1 MGRTGKRRQGN
12 VGAHSLTLND
22 AAAPPHGGAIGID
35 IVEIKRLEKS
45 SRRWGKDFLNKVYT
59 KKELAYAMAKR
70 FPYQHL
76 AARFA
81 AKEAIFKALGEVE
94 TDFVGWK
101 NIEILNNAFG
111 KPIVHWHGQAEK
123 TRLKRGLE
131 GALVSLSH
139 TENYAVASA
148 MLVFKKS

>member
-1 MGRTGKRRQGN
+1 MKN
-12 VGAHSLTLND
+12 LELVPS
-22 AAAPPHGGAIGID
+22 AIGID
-35 IVEIKRLEKS
+35 IVEIKRLEKVS
-45 SRRWGKDFLNKVYT
+45 KKWGKPFLKKVYT
-59 KKELAYAMAKR
+59 AQELEYAFSKK

-101 NIEILNNAFG
+101 NIEIVNDAHG
-111 KPIVHWHGQAEK
+111 KPSVRWHKQAESCRK
-123 TRLKRGLE
+123 KRNIHS
-131 GALVSLSH
+131 AVVSLSH

-148 MLVFKKS
+148 MLVFRRK

>member
-1 MGRTGKRRQGN
+1 MKL
-12 VGAHSLTLND
+12 V
-22 AAAPPHGGAIGID
+22 PGAIGID
-35 IVEIKRLEKS
+35 IVEIKRLEKTS
-45 SRRWGKDFLNKVYT
+45 KRWGKPFLKKVYT
-59 KKELAYAMAKR
+59 DAELKYAFARK

-101 NIEILNNAFG
+101 NVEILNDANG
-111 KPIVHWHGQAEK
+111 KPSVRWHKDAEK
-123 TRLKRGLE
+123 CRRKRRIHS
-131 GALVSLSH
+131 AVVSLSH

-148 MLVFKKS
+148 MLVFERK

>member
-1 MGRTGKRRQGN
+1 MKKNPSQ
-12 VGAHSLTLND
+12 
-22 AAAPPHGGAIGID
+22 AIGID
-35 IVEIKRLEKS
+35 IVEIKRL
-45 SRRWGKDFLNKVYT
+45 SRVSKRWGGSFLNKVYT
-59 KKELAYAMAKR
+59 KRELAYANSKR

-101 NIEILNNAFG
+101 NVEILNDAYG
-111 KPIVHWHGQAEK
+111 KPVVHWHGDAERVRK
-123 TRLKRGLE
+123 KRKLKDVV
-131 GALVSLSH
+131 VSLSH

-148 MLVFKKS
+148 MLLF

>member
-1 MGRTGKRRQGN
+1 MRAGSR
-12 VGAHSLTLND
+12 S
-22 AAAPPHGGAIGID
+22 AIGID
-35 IVEIKRLEKS
+35 IVEISRLKKA
-45 SRRWGKDFLNKVYT
+45 SRRWGNAFLKKVYT
-59 KKELAYAMAKR
+59 QRELDYANGKR

-101 NIEILNNAFG
+101 NVEILNDPYG
-111 KPIVHWHGQAEK
+111 KPVVHWHGDAEK
-123 TRLKRGLE
+123 TRKKRKIKGIV
-131 GALVSLSH
+131 VSLSH

-148 MLVFKKS
+148 MILYAAR

>member
-1 MGRTGKRRQGN
+1 MKKGVQ
-12 VGAHSLTLND
+12 
-22 AAAPPHGGAIGID
+22 AIGID
-35 IVEIKRLEKS
+35 IVEIKRLEKTS
-45 SRRWGKDFLNKVYT
+45 KRWGKAFLKKVYT
-59 KKELAYAMAKR
+59 QRELDYAHGKR

-101 NIEILNNAFG
+101 NVEILNDGNG
-111 KPIVHWHGQAEK
+111 KPVVHWHGAAEK
-123 TRLKRGLE
+123 SRKKRGVR
-131 GALVSLSH
+131 GVVVSLSH

-148 MLVFKKS
+148 MLIFR